1 MGKIAQTLAEID
13 NSKGENMEDVHSDE
27 DYILWLLMAQ
37 LRRAML
43 KARKKELA
51 KYRLTPE
58 RGRVLLVAQA
68 AGSDATPGT
77 IARWLVMEPH
87 SISEYVATMEK
98 QGLVKKIDNVKRTNS
113 VIVVLTEKGRK
124 AYEQAAKLECV
135 HRIMAC
141 LSGKQRQQL
150 KLILW
155 TLRDF
160 AVKDIGIKDKLPY
173 PPHVGTQPNRPL

>member
-13 NSKGENMEDVHSDE
+13 NSKGENMDDLHSGE
-27 DYILWLLMAQ
+27 DYILWVLIAQ
-37 LRRAML
+37 TRRAML
-43 KARKKELA
+43 KARKKELV

-77 IARWLVMEPH
+77 IARWLVREPH
-87 SISEYVATMEK
+87 SISECVATMEK
-98 QGLVKKIDNVKRTNS
+98 QGLVKKTDNVKRKNS

-124 AYEQAAKLECV
+124 AYDQSAKLECV

-141 LSGKQRQQL
+141 LSGEKRQQL
-150 KLILW
+150 KSILW
-155 TLRDF
+155 TLRDS
-160 AVKDIGIKDKLPY
+160 ALKEIGIKDKLPY
-173 PPHVGTQPNRPL
+173 PVHVVK